1 MSFVKLS
8 NSTHTFHNSF
18 AKIHGIFG
26 LGGVE
31 NSMTVLTGM
40 TFLAGLAVLII
51 GAEWLVRG
59 ASRLAAKIGISPLII
74 GLTVVAF
81 GTSSPEMAVSV
92 QSALAGQADI
102 AVGNVVGSNIFN
114 VLFILGISAVITPL
128 IVQQQL
134 IRLDVP
140 LMIGLSFVCYLMALD
155 GVIGR
160 LEGLLLFAGII
171 AYTFFLIRQSRRES
185 KAVEDEY
192 AQEFPAK
199 TETGWKPLAV
209 NLGLVGIGLTL
220 LILGSNWLVGSA
232 ISIARWLGLSELII
246 GLTIVAAGT
255 SMPEVATSI
264 TAAIKGERDI
274 AVGNAV
280 GSNIFNILSV
290 LGLTATVAP
299 GGVPVSQA
307 AQALDIPVMVA
318 VAVLALPIFF
328 TGNRIE
334 RWEGWLFL
342 LYYAAYTAYLILDA
356 AQHDALPLF
365 NNLLL
370 YGIIPLTVLTLAVS
384 LFLERRT
391 VAAAE

>member
-1 MSFVKLS
+1 
-8 NSTHTFHNSF
+8 
-18 AKIHGIFG
+18 
-26 LGGVE
+26 
-31 NSMTVLTGM
+31 
-40 TFLAGLAVLII
+40 
-51 GAEWLVRG
+51 
-59 ASRLAAKIGISPLII
+59 
-74 GLTVVAF
+74 VVAF
-81 GTSSPEMAVSV
+81 GTSSPELAVSI
-92 QSALAGQADI
+92 QSSLAGQVDI

-114 VLFILGISAVITPL
+114 ILLILGISAVITPL

-140 LMIGLSFVCYLMALD
+140 LMIGLSFAFYLMALN

-171 AYTFFLIRQSRRES
+171 AYTFFLIRQSRREA
-185 KAVEDEY
+185 KAVEEEYSQEY
-192 AQEFPAK
+192 AAK
-199 TETGWKPLAV
+199 AETGWKPWVV

-220 LILGSNWLVGSA
+220 LVLGSNWLVDSA

-264 TAAIKGERDI
+264 TAAVKGERDI
-274 AVGNAV
+274 AVGNVV

-290 LGLTATVAP
+290 LGLTAIVAP
-299 GGVPVSQA
+299 NGVPVSLA
-307 AQALDIPVMVA
+307 AEAFDIPVMLA

-342 LYYAAYTAYLILDA
+342 FYYVAYTAYLILDA
-356 AQHDALPLF
+356 AQHDALPLL
-365 NNLLL
+365 NNVLL

-384 LFLERRT
+384 LILERRK
-391 VAAAE
+391 VAAAG

>member
-1 MSFVKLS
+1 
-8 NSTHTFHNSF
+8 
-18 AKIHGIFG
+18 
-26 LGGVE
+26 
-31 NSMTVLTGM
+31 MTILTGV
-40 TFLAGLAVLII
+40 TFIAGLAVLIV

-59 ASRLAAKIGISPLII
+59 ASRLAAKVGISPLVI

-92 QSALAGQADI
+92 QSSLAGQADI

-140 LMIGLSFVCYLMALD
+140 IMIGVSLATYFIALD

-160 LEGLLLFAGII
+160 LEGVLLFTGIV
-171 AYTFFLIRQSRRES
+171 AYTVFLIIQSRKES
-185 KAVEDEY
+185 KAVKDEY
-192 AQEFPAK
+192 AQEFAPKA
-199 TETGWKPLAV
+199 ENGWKPWV
-209 NLGLVGIGLTL
+209 INLGLVGIGLTL
-220 LILGSNWLVGSA
+220 LVIGSNWLVESA

-274 AVGNAV
+274 AVGNV
-280 GSNIFNILSV
+280 IGSNIFNILAV
-290 LGLTATVAP
+290 LGLSGIIAP
-299 GGVPVSQA
+299 GGLPVSQA
-307 AQALDIPVMVA
+307 AEAFDIPVMLA
-318 VAVLALPIFF
+318 VALLALPIFF

-342 LYYAAYTAYLILDA
+342 FYYVAYTAYLVLDA

-365 NNLLL
+365 NNVLL
-370 YGIIPLTVLTLAVS
+370 YAIIPLTVLTLAVS
-384 LFLERRT
+384 LFLERRK
-391 VAAAE
+391 VAAGFGN

>member
-1 MSFVKLS
+1 
-8 NSTHTFHNSF
+8 
-18 AKIHGIFG
+18 
-26 LGGVE
+26 
-31 NSMTVLTGM
+31 MTILTGV
-40 TFLAGLAVLII
+40 TFLAGLAVLIL

-59 ASRLAAKIGISPLII
+59 ASRLAAKVGISPLVI

-81 GTSSPEMAVSV
+81 GTSSPELAVSI
-92 QSALAGQADI
+92 QSSLAGQADI

-114 VLFILGISAVITPL
+114 ILFILGISAVITPL

-140 LMIGLSFVCYLMALD
+140 LMIGLSFAFYLMALD

-171 AYTFFLIRQSRRES
+171 AYTFFLIRQSRRET
-185 KAVEDEY
+185 KAVEQEY
-192 AQEFPAK
+192 VQEFPAK
-199 TETGWKPLAV
+199 TETGWKSWLV
-209 NLGLVGIGLTL
+209 NLGLVGVGLAL
-220 LILGSNWLVGSA
+220 LILGSNWLVTSA

-290 LGLTATVAP
+290 LGLTALVAP
-299 GGVPVSQA
+299 GGIPISQA
-307 AQALDIPVMVA
+307 AEAFDIPVVLA
-318 VAVLALPIFF
+318 VAVLTLPIFF

-342 LYYAAYTAYLILDA
+342 FYYFAYTAYLFLDA
-356 AQHDALPLF
+356 VQHDALPLF
-365 NNLLL
+365 NSVLL

-384 LFLERRT
+384 LFMERRK
-391 VAAAE
+391 VAAAGQVN

>member
-1 MSFVKLS
+1 MTLMTGVLFV
-8 NSTHTFHNSF
+8 
-18 AKIHGIFG
+18 AG
-26 LGGVE
+26 LG
-31 NSMTVLTGM
+31 L
-40 TFLAGLAVLII
+40 LIL

-59 ASRLAAKIGISPLII
+59 ASRLATKIGISPLVV

-81 GTSSPEMAVSV
+81 GTSSPELAVSI
-92 QSALAGQADI
+92 QSSLAGQADI
-102 AVGNVVGSNIFN
+102 AVGNVVGSNLFN

-140 LMIGLSFVCYLMALD
+140 IMIGLSFVFYLMALN

-171 AYTFFLIRQSRRES
+171 AYTIFLIRQSRRES

-192 AQEFPAK
+192 AQEFASK
-199 TETGWKPLAV
+199 NETGWKPWV
-209 NLGLVGIGLTL
+209 INLGLVGLGLTL
-220 LILGSNWLVGSA
+220 LVLGSNWLVDSA

-274 AVGNAV
+274 AVGNVV

-290 LGLTATVAP
+290 LGLTALAAP
-299 GGVPVSQA
+299 NGVPVSPA
-307 AQALDIPVMVA
+307 AEAFDIPVMLA
-318 VAVLALPIFF
+318 VAIITLPIFF
-328 TGNRIE
+328 TGRLIA

-342 LYYAAYTAYLILDA
+342 FYYLAYTAFVILDA
-356 AQHDALPLF
+356 AQHDVLPLF
-365 NNLLL
+365 NNALL
-370 YGIIPLTVLTLAVS
+370 YVIIPLTVFTLAVS
-384 LFLERRT
+384 LILERRK
-391 VAAAE
+391 VASESAA